1 MTIETKEANDTVKQ
15 LKTRIAEEMD
25 KSESLESDFAQSEI
39 RKQETV
45 INLQSNISELEQTIE
60 KLRKEH
66 EEVTK
71 IKFEIIFSNFSCRF
85 LSPIFPN
92 Q

>member
-71 IKFEIIFSNFSCRF
+71 IKFEIILSIFSCSF
-85 LSPIFPN
+85 LSTIFPN

>member
-45 INLQSNISELEQTIE
+45 RNLQSNISE
-60 KLRKEH
+60 RH
-66 EEVTK
+66 
-71 IKFEIIFSNFSCRF
+71 N
-85 LSPIFPN
+85 
-92 Q
+92 